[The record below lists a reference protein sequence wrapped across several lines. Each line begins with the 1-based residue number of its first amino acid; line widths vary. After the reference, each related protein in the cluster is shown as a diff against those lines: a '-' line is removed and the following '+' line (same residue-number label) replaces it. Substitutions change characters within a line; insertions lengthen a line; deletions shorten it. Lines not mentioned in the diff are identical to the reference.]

1 MCLLSTN
8 MGNAKPQFFNAFL
21 KTKLRRPKWP
31 DFCFRN
37 QLFSYRFWAELL
49 GPEGRRED
57 TVAEGAL

>member
-1 MCLLSTN
+1 